1 MKKFIAVCL
10 LFVSGCQSHPVGKNQ
25 NIIYKEA
32 EATRQAMVNVKAQAE
47 TVTVKLAEIQQ
58 SSQLAHESL
67 SSILLETPAD
77 VATPH
82 AERLKTALKANAD
95 ILEDTDTAQTATKE
109 IVAATKAVTTSA
121 NQVTKAASNVQDVVG
136 FWESLG
142 DGIRKVVTLLTLALV
157 VIIGWRFGLD
167 SLIKSILG
175 WVSKGFTWTS
185 DWFYSKYDGP
195 AKLMAEG
202 KIHEGIAA
210 LRSAVPG
217 FNKSF
222 QKKKNKSSAEGGGN
236 DG

>member
-10 LFVSGCQSHPVGKNQ
+10 LFVVGCKSQSVGKNQ

-32 EATRQAMVNVKAQAE
+32 EATRQAMVHVKTQAD
-47 TVTVKLAEIQQ
+47 TVAVKLAEIEQ
-58 SSQLAHESL
+58 SSQLAYESL
-67 SSILLETPAD
+67 SSVLLETPTD
-77 VATPH
+77 VALPH
-82 AERLKTALKANAD
+82 GERLKTALKANAD
-95 ILEDTDTAQTATKE
+95 ILEDVDGAEVATKE
-109 IVAATKAVTTSA
+109 IIQSTKVVTTSA

-142 DGIRKVVTLLTLALV
+142 DGIRKVVTLLTLVLV

-195 AKLMAEG
+195 VKLISEG
-202 KIHEGIAA
+202 KVHEGIAA

-217 FNKSF
+217 LNKSF
-222 QKKKNKSSAEGGGN
+222 QKKKNKSNAEGGGN